1 IDFYIPHNWAND
13 NLNHLK
19 IRLFNTNLVLR
30 HPLSTKKESNDVNL
44 PLNEMQIGWNRIY
57 LNKNGRTVQVEIVKR
72 NSQNFIQNITVLEG
86 ISLFLGH
93 HIFKDPF
100 HVSGLYSLV
109 NCLIDNHTTYYKI
122 RAKSNFTMPFILKQ
136 RPNKFKAFSES
147 SPFTFEVFSSGFV
160 RKVCKKDKMSINSFT
175 IRIKC
180 ELTELEH
187 VSEFPENIQN
197 NVYVSTDIFDSQ
209 VCNIYYYFFLHV
221 TTTHGHS
228 PI

>member
-1 IDFYIPHNWAND
+1 MCSI
-13 NLNHLK
+13 
-19 IRLFNTNLVLR
+19 TNLVLR

-109 NCLIDNHTTYYKI
+109 NCLIVDSYVKYD
-122 RAKSNFTMPFILKQ
+122 ILKYNNSIFTTIVLHNTGDTDFYIEIDFW
-136 RPNKFKAFSES
+136 PPTNAPIFLLKGKFSL
-147 SPFTFEVFSSGFV
+147 V
-160 RKVCKKDKMSINSFT
+160 
-175 IRIKC
+175 
-180 ELTELEH
+180 
-187 VSEFPENIQN
+187 
-197 NVYVSTDIFDSQ
+197 
-209 VCNIYYYFFLHV
+209 
-221 TTTHGHS
+221 
-228 PI
+228 